1 MILGAAGAFS
11 TGGMGK
17 TFISYLS
24 NQKEHVSGILLT
36 LIIGLILS
44 VYISFKKLCVLLK
57 EQSGEKVIR
66 VLDIVLGY
74 HEFIKQYYENRLNDT
89 KDIVESEKIKQ
100 KNKELEQKEEYL
112 IEFER
117 RMLDQKKGLLFFKL
131 PEQSEIPVT
140 NSFIRKMPM
149 YVDNICKFKSDVD
162 RLTKEFC
169 EKFSQ
174 DKEDNKEL
182 LKAYFVGI
190 GMYVS
195 NDLFGSSGTNIR
207 THFRILRNGQHV
219 KYTAVLG
226 SIISNDKITEIPQN
240 SNSMIDR
247 SFQLKKSLIASL
259 NPEYN
264 YDTKTKWDD
273 YMTITYYNLKSCD
286 EPFLSMA
293 ISIKYVEQYG
303 DMLYFLNFYK
313 IEECMDSYIKMIDR
327 KCDIVNTLK

>member
-1 MILGAAGAFS
+1 MY
-11 TGGMGK
+11 K
-17 TFISYLS
+17 R
-24 NQKEHVSGILLT
+24 Q
-36 LIIGLILS
+36 
-44 VYISFKKLCVLLK
+44 
-57 EQSGEKVIR
+57 
-66 VLDIVLGY
+66 
-74 HEFIKQYYENRLNDT
+74 
-89 KDIVESEKIKQ
+89 
-100 KNKELEQKEEYL
+100 
-112 IEFER
+112 
-117 RMLDQKKGLLFFKL
+117 

>member
-24 NQKEHVSGILLT
+24 IQKEHVSGILLT

-117 RMLDQKKGLLFFKL
+117 RNVRSKKKDYYFFK
-131 PEQSEIPVT
+131 IT
-140 NSFIRKMPM
+140 R
-149 YVDNICKFKSDVD
+149 
-162 RLTKEFC
+162 TK
-169 EKFSQ
+169 
-174 DKEDNKEL
+174 
-182 LKAYFVGI
+182 
-190 GMYVS
+190 
-195 NDLFGSSGTNIR
+195 
-207 THFRILRNGQHV
+207 
-219 KYTAVLG
+219 
-226 SIISNDKITEIPQN
+226 
-240 SNSMIDR
+240 
-247 SFQLKKSLIASL
+247 
-259 NPEYN
+259 
-264 YDTKTKWDD
+264 
-273 YMTITYYNLKSCD
+273 
-286 EPFLSMA
+286 
-293 ISIKYVEQYG
+293 
-303 DMLYFLNFYK
+303 
-313 IEECMDSYIKMIDR
+313 
-327 KCDIVNTLK
+327 

>member
-1 MILGAAGAFS
+1 M
-11 TGGMGK
+11 
-17 TFISYLS
+17 
-24 NQKEHVSGILLT
+24 
-36 LIIGLILS
+36 
-44 VYISFKKLCVLLK
+44 
-57 EQSGEKVIR
+57 
-66 VLDIVLGY
+66 
-74 HEFIKQYYENRLNDT
+74 
-89 KDIVESEKIKQ
+89 
-100 KNKELEQKEEYL
+100 EQKEEYL

-313 IEECMDSYIKMIDR
+313 IEECMDSYIKMWYCKYVEVRSNNMAIVVSKVDALLEMVKAYDNNQVKRSNCIGRILSNSIQKDNQNNMYSCYIDLDR
-327 KCDIVNTLK
+327 STKQYFPKEIKKNSKKMGINDEFVLK